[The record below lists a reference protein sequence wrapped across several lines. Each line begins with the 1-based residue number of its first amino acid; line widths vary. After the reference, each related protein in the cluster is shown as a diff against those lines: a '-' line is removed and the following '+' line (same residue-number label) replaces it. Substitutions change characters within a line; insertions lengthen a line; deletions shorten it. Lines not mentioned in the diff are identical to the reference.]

1 MGKNW
6 LIIKIEAA
14 VIIENYNN
22 DNNDDDDNNDD
33 KNDKHN
39 DADDNGCGLEH

>member
-14 VIIENYNN
+14 VIIENDNN
-22 DNNDDDDNNDD
+22 DNNEAD
-33 KNDKHN
+33 
-39 DADDNGCGLEH
+39 DADDNGCGFEH